1 MRKFNKEKAGYIA
14 VIVFIAIL
22 LLSIS
27 YLRIFDDFEYSTLDF
42 RFKSRVSQR
51 VDKDIVIVRID
62 DDSIKKLGGW
72 PFLRN
77 YHALLVKVLAANG
90 AKTVVFDVFFSED
103 KPGDNEFAKA
113 IKNAGIVYLPYIF
126 DLEKK
131 VTGVK
136 GMRVV
141 GFVAPLVDIL
151 KKVAKGTGFINIEP
165 DVDGKIRRITPFIS
179 YEDNLYPNL
188 TVLAAIN
195 DLGYRFDEATII
207 PGKRII
213 LDKEKFIPLDENSSI
228 MVNYPAKWGK
238 GFRHYSYVEVLESYL
253 SEVTGRTAQ
262 IDLSEFKGKVCFV
275 GLAASTARDTNPS
288 PLETFYPG
296 VGVNASVYNS
306 IVQSRFI
313 QRLNKWWNL
322 LILLAMWCAVAYIAG
337 KVRKRFG
344 LISILLVMVVYAG
357 LAMIFFWPF
366 GIWID
371 VFYPLVSLITVYVI
385 FMFRKYV
392 TEIRKRETIEKELN
406 IAKDIQRSFLP
417 VEIPSLPGM
426 DIAAEML
433 TAHQVGGD
441 LYDMV
446 RFGKDKI
453 GVMIGDVS
461 GKGVPAALYMARVVS
476 IFKTFAREVSPGE
489 VLKNINDH
497 LVDESGNNLFVTL
510 TYMIFDAKKK
520 TVKYA
525 IGGHPPAIM
534 MDPAG
539 EIKLLQTD
547 EGMPLGLVQGNFTEN
562 ETSYKPGSVFVL
574 YTDGVTEA
582 MDVKEEMF
590 GQEKLKELVKAH
602 KGCSS
607 KEIISLLQ
615 KAISDYA
622 GGAFQHDDIT
632 IVTIRV

>member
-1 MRKFNKEKAGYIA
+1 MRNFNKEKAGYIA
-14 VIVFIAIL
+14 VVVFIGIL

-42 RFKSRVSQR
+42 RFKSRVSQKI
-51 VDKDIVIVRID
+51 DKDIVIVRID
-62 DDSIKKLGGW
+62 DDSIEKLGGW

-131 VTGVK
+131 VTRGKGVH
-136 GMRVV
+136 VV
-141 GFVAPLVDIL
+141 GFVAPLIDVL
-151 KKVAKGTGFINIEP
+151 KKAAKGTGFINIEP
-165 DVDGKIRRITPFIS
+165 DADGKIRRITPLMS
-179 YEDNLYPNL
+179 YKDNFYPNL

-195 DLGYRFDEATII
+195 DLGYRFDEATIT

-213 LDKEKFIPLDENSSI
+213 LGKEKFIPLDDNSSI
-228 MVNYPAKWGK
+228 MVNYPGKWGTAFK
-238 GFRHYSYVEVLESYL
+238 HYSYVEILESYL
-253 SEVTGRTAQ
+253 AEVTGRAAR

-275 GLAASTARDTNPS
+275 GLAASSARDTHPS

-306 IVQSRFI
+306 IVQDRFV

-322 LILLAMWCAVAYIAG
+322 LILLAMWCFVAYIAG

-344 LISILLVMVVYAG
+344 LVSIVLLMVIYAG
-357 LAMIFFWPF
+357 VAMIFFWPF

-371 VFYPLVSLITVYVI
+371 VFYPLVSLITVYAI
-385 FMFRKYV
+385 FMFKKYV

-417 VEIPSLPGM
+417 VKIPSLPGM
-426 DIAAEML
+426 KIDVEML

-446 RFGKDKI
+446 RIGKDKV

-476 IFKTFAREVSPGE
+476 LFKTFAGGISPRE
-489 VLKNINDH
+489 VLKNINDR

-510 TYMIFDAKKK
+510 TYMIFDAKKRI
-520 TVKYA
+520 VKYA

-534 MDPAG
+534 MDPTG

-562 ETSYKPGSVFVL
+562 ETSYKPGSIFVL
-574 YTDGVTEA
+574 YTDGITEA

-590 GQEKLKELVKAH
+590 GQERVEKLLKNH
-602 KGCSS
+602 KGCSPG
-607 KEIISLLQ
+607 EIISSLQ
-615 KAISDYA
+615 KAVADYA
-622 GGAFQHDDIT
+622 GKAAQHDDIT
-632 IVTIRV
+632 IVVIRV

>member
-1 MRKFNKEKAGYIA
+1 MRTFNKEKTGYIA
-14 VIVFIAIL
+14 VIVFIGIL
-22 LLSIS
+22 LLSVS

-42 RFKSRVSQR
+42 RFKFRIPQKI
-51 VDKDIVIVRID
+51 DKDIAIIRID

-103 KPGDNEFAKA
+103 KPGDDEFAKA

-131 VTGVK
+131 VTGGNGVH
-136 GMRVV
+136 VV
-141 GFVAPLVDIL
+141 GFAAGLIDIL
-151 KKVAKGTGFINIEP
+151 KKAAKGTGFINIEP

-179 YEDNLYPNL
+179 YEDRLYPNL

-207 PGKRII
+207 PGKKII
-213 LDKEKFIPLDENSSI
+213 LDKEKFIPLDENSAI

-238 GFRHYSYVEVLESYL
+238 GFKHYSYVEVLQSYL
-253 SEVTGRTAQ
+253 AEVTGRSTQ
-262 IDLSEFKGKVCFV
+262 IDLNEFKGKVCFV
-275 GLAASTARDTNPS
+275 GLTASSARDTRPS

-306 IVQSRFI
+306 IVQDKFI

-344 LISILLVMVVYAG
+344 LISILLMMVIYAG

-433 TAHQVGGD
+433 TARQVGGD

-446 RFGKDKI
+446 RLGKDKV

-476 IFKTFAREVSPGE
+476 IFKTFAGKTSPGE
-489 VLKNINDH
+489 VLKNINDY

-525 IGGHPPAIM
+525 IGGHPGAIM

-547 EGMPLGLVQGNFTEN
+547 VGMPLGLVQGNFTEN
-562 ETSYKPGSVFVL
+562 ETSYEPGSVFVL

-590 GQEKLKELVKAH
+590 GQQRMEELLKTH

-615 KAISDYA
+615 KAIADYA
-622 GGAFQHDDIT
+622 GGASQHDDIT
-632 IVTIRV
+632 IVAIRV